1 MRGRRLMCPKLAAQR
16 EGGAA
21 HALSAV
27 TRGLAQVPES
37 LLRSKEAG
45 SASSL
50 AGAGASMAGGPGSGP
65 SVLFLHP
72 DLGLGGAER
81 LVVDAAL
88 ALRARGCRVQIWT
101 AHYDPA
107 RCFSE
112 TRGLPVR
119 SVGDWLPR
127 SLFGRGHALCAALR
141 MAYVA
146 LYVLLL
152 SGEEID
158 VFVCDQVSA
167 CIPVLRLARTPKK
180 VLFYCHFPDQ
190 LLTKRESF
198 LKRIYRAP
206 LDWLEEY
213 TTGMADCIVVNS
225 NFTANVFKNTFKSL
239 NQIKPD
245 VLYPSLN
252 VSTFETIVPADI
264 ASIIPQGKKY
274 LFLSINRFER
284 KKNLALALEALH
296 DLCGRLDA
304 QEWNEVHLVLAGGY
318 DERVLENVEH
328 YEELKTIA
336 TKLNIS
342 KQVTFVRS
350 FSDEQKISL
359 FNNCVCVLYTPSNEH
374 FGIVPLEAMYMRCP
388 VIAVNSGGPLE
399 SVINNFTGFLC
410 DPLPTQFSE
419 AMEKFVRDPAL
430 KNTMGAAGRARVTEK
445 FSSDAFTEQLYQ
457 YICRL
462 TQ

>member
-1 MRGRRLMCPKLAAQR
+1 MAAGREEEERLRGPA
-16 EGGAA
+16 
-21 HALSAV
+21 
-27 TRGLAQVPES
+27 
-37 LLRSKEAG
+37 
-45 SASSL
+45 
-50 AGAGASMAGGPGSGP
+50 
-65 SVLFLHP
+65 VLFLHP

-112 TRGLPVR
+112 TRELPVQ

-127 SLFGRGHALCAALR
+127 SLLGLGHALCAAIR
-141 MAYVA
+141 MLYVA

-152 SGEEID
+152 SGQEAD
-158 VFVCDQVSA
+158 LFVCDQVSA
-167 CIPVLRLARTPKK
+167 CIPVLRLARTRKN

-225 NFTANVFKNTFKSL
+225 NFTASVFKETFKSL
-239 NQIKPD
+239 AHINPD

-252 VSTFETIVPADI
+252 ISTFDTIISEDI
-264 ASIIPQGKKY
+264 TSIIPEGKKF

-296 DLCGRLDA
+296 DLCGRLDG

-328 YEELKTIA
+328 YEELKNIA
-336 TKLNIS
+336 IKLNVN
-342 KQVTFVRS
+342 KQVTFLRS
-350 FSDEQKISL
+350 FSDAQKIALLS
-359 FNNCVCVLYTPSNEH
+359 NCICVLYTPSNEH

-399 SVINNFTGFLC
+399 SIVNSETGFLC
-410 DPLPTQFSE
+410 DPLPTRFSE
-419 AMEKFVRDPAL
+419 AMEQFVKDPDL
-430 KNTMGAAGRARVTEK
+430 KNTMGAAGKARFLK
-445 FSSDAFTEQLYQ
+445 RFSSDAFGEQLYQ

-462 TQ
+462 TENISATTYVK

>member
-152 SGEEID
+152 SGEEMD

-296 DLCGRLDA
+296 DLRGRLDA